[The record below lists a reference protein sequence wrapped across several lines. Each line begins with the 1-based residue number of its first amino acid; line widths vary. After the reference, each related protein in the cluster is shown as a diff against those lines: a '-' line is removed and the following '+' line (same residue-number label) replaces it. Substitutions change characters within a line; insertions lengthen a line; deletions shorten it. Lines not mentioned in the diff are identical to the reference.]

1 MGNNLKFFLNRGGM
15 NPLSFN
21 QFKSLENLVSFEFG
35 LQPNSFYL
43 VSYNPSNE
51 LVEFVYPNLVKGNLI
66 PLHKKNPIIKC
77 MNEKKPFYTN
87 NYLSEKGLA
96 SIDCLLSMGKSNIKK
111 MMAYPFHLNEHTI
124 SAILLL
130 RRETRDNAYS
140 PDFDDADFNRTSII
154 INNLF
159 NQNLAETA

>member
-1 MGNNLKFFLNRGGM
+1 LR
-15 NPLSFN
+15 FN

-43 VSYNPSNE
+43 ISYNPSKE
-51 LVEFVYPNLVKGNLI
+51 LVEFVYPNLVNGNLI
-66 PLHKKNPIIKC
+66 PLDIKNPIIKC

-87 NYLSEKGLA
+87 KYLIERGLA
-96 SIDCLLSMGKSNIKK
+96 SIDCLLSMGKSDIMK
-111 MMAYPFHLNEHTI
+111 MMVYPFHLHEHTI

-130 RRETRDNAYS
+130 RRETRDNQYF
-140 PDFDDADFNRTSII
+140 PDFDDTDFKKISIT

-159 NQNLAETA
+159 EEKLAETA

>member
-1 MGNNLKFFLNRGGM
+1 MR
-15 NPLSFN
+15 FN

-43 VSYNPSNE
+43 VSYNPNNE

-66 PLHKKNPIIKC
+66 PLDIKNPIIKC

-87 NYLSEKGLA
+87 NYLSERGLA
-96 SIDCLLSMGKSNIKK
+96 SIDCLLSMGKSDIMK
-111 MMAYPFHLNEHTI
+111 MMAYPFQLNEHTI

-130 RRETRDNAYS
+130 RRETRDYVHF
-140 PDFDDADFNRTSII
+140 PDFDDNDFKKTSVL

-159 NQNLAETA
+159 DQKLAETA

>member
-1 MGNNLKFFLNRGGM
+1 MRFD
-15 NPLSFN
+15 

-43 VSYNPSNE
+43 ISYNPSKE

-66 PLHKKNPIIKC
+66 PLDIKNPIIKC
-77 MNEKKPFYTN
+77 INEKKPFYAN

-96 SIDCLLSMGKSNIKK
+96 SIDCLLSMGKSNIEK
-111 MMAYPFHLNEHTI
+111 MMAYPFQLNEHDI

-130 RRETRDNAYS
+130 RRETRDYVYF
-140 PDFDDADFNRTSII
+140 PDFDDTDFKKIGI
-154 INNLF
+154 LINNLF
-159 NQNLAETA
+159 DQKLAETA

>member
-1 MGNNLKFFLNRGGM
+1 MR
-15 NPLSFN
+15 FN

-35 LQPNSFYL
+35 LQPKSFYL
-43 VSYNPSNE
+43 ISYNPSKE

-66 PLHKKNPIIKC
+66 PLDIKNPIIKC
-77 MNEKKPFYTN
+77 INEKKPFYTN
-87 NYLSEKGLA
+87 NYLIEKGLA

-111 MMAYPFHLNEHTI
+111 MMVYPFQLNEHTI

-130 RRETRDNAYS
+130 RRETRNNPYF
-140 PDFDDADFNRTSII
+140 PDFDDTDFKKISIT

-159 NQNLAETA
+159 DQKLAETA

>member
-1 MGNNLKFFLNRGGM
+1 LR
-15 NPLSFN
+15 FN

-43 VSYNPSNE
+43 ISYNPSKE

-66 PLHKKNPIIKC
+66 PLDIKNPIIKC

-96 SIDCLLSMGKSNIKK
+96 SIDCLLSMGKSKIKK
-111 MMAYPFHLNEHTI
+111 MMAYPFQPNEYDI
-124 SAILLL
+124 FAILLL
-130 RRETRDNAYS
+130 RRETRDNGYF
-140 PDFDDADFNRTSII
+140 PDFDDNDFKKTSIL

-159 NQNLAETA
+159 DQKLAQTA